1 MGQNFP
7 KPCFLYETIKFEL
20 DLSNYATKAHLKKA
34 AGVDTLLFA
43 ETFDLATL
51 KSEADKLDVS

>member
-20 DLSNYATKAHLKKA
+20 DLSNYAHLKKA
-34 AGVDTLLFA
+34 TGVDTLLFA

>member
-1 MGQNFP
+1 MFFIWNY
-7 KPCFLYETIKFEL
+7 KIWIRSIEL
-20 DLSNYATKAHLKKA
+20 CNKSSFKKA
-34 AGVDTLLFA
+34 TGVDTLLFA